1 MKIYKFG
8 KIPTGSVQG
17 MKGMLRLI
25 DNSIPQII
33 VLSATTETTERLAGI
48 AAHLFNR
55 DTEQAHDEI
64 SRLEFRFIDFAN
76 ELFNDE
82 SIKQQAVDSI
92 IDRFRTLWNF
102 TRQRFTSVDE
112 KDILA
117 QGEFISSMLVSLYL
131 KEQGINNRLLNSL
144 DFMRLAPEEEPDME
158 YIGTKLHLLLAE
170 HKSTNVFLT
179 QGHLCRNAYNETCYL
194 KQGGDDVSATLI
206 GAALQAQEVC
216 LWTDSKGVHRCDPRF
231 VKHPAMVKQLS
242 FDEAEQLAYCGWT
255 GFNPHCILP
264 ARENNIPIRL
274 LCSMEPAEGG
284 TLISNSQ
291 SGENIKA
298 ITARDNI
305 YYIKFQSNRTLR
317 PYLFISKIFDTFA
330 KYHTS
335 LCLFASSG
343 SDVSVAINDKERLSH
358 ILHELSRYAATVV
371 KDHMCI
377 LSAIGNMQ
385 WQCAGFEARIINA
398 LATIPIRMISYG
410 SNNNN
415 VSLVIRAEDKREA
428 LQRLNDTL
436 FAPCH
441 ANPSQIHVPTLKH
454 S

>member
-1 MKIYKFG
+1 M
-8 KIPTGSVQG
+8 
-17 MKGMLRLI
+17 
-25 DNSIPQII
+25 
-33 VLSATTETTERLAGI
+33 
-48 AAHLFNR
+48 
-55 DTEQAHDEI
+55 
-64 SRLEFRFIDFAN
+64 
-76 ELFNDE
+76 
-82 SIKQQAVDSI
+82 
-92 IDRFRTLWNF
+92 
-102 TRQRFTSVDE
+102 
-112 KDILA
+112 
-117 QGEFISSMLVSLYL
+117 
-131 KEQGINNRLLNSL
+131 
-144 DFMRLAPEEEPDME
+144 
-158 YIGTKLHLLLAE
+158 
-170 HKSTNVFLT
+170 
-179 QGHLCRNAYNETCYL
+179 
-194 KQGGDDVSATLI
+194 
-206 GAALQAQEVC
+206 
-216 LWTDSKGVHRCDPRF
+216 
-231 VKHPAMVKQLS
+231 
-242 FDEAEQLAYCGWT
+242 
-255 GFNPHCILP
+255 
-264 ARENNIPIRL
+264 
-274 LCSMEPAEGG
+274 
-284 TLISNSQ
+284 
-291 SGENIKA
+291 
-298 ITARDNI
+298 TARDNI